1 MTDAIRRRR
10 VLLLS
15 MYPLDEGLWGPT
27 ARIIRLRDELAG
39 LVDLDIIDGY
49 RPARRLQL
57 GRYAVSGRLR
67 GLDGIYVES
76 STFLPAEADVAF
88 LGLARA
94 LRIPVLTYIRDAYQL
109 FAEYYPRDS
118 LKRRFS
124 AAAFLPA
131 VRALRAVSS
140 RLAFPTAGL
149 ADAVLGP
156 GAADAI
162 LLPPGAP
169 KPVDVTRRPGAA
181 RLLYVGDAR
190 ISAQGGDR
198 LIAAVE
204 IARREGAEIG
214 LDVVSR
220 DGPMLSA
227 PYPPWLRVHRAEGA
241 GIVALLPDVF
251 ATVIPRPRGPYNDLA
266 LPIKLFDYLSYG
278 RPLLVTDCVEQ
289 ARVVSS
295 ADAGIVTRD
304 DPAALAAGIGRIAA
318 APSSQVDLW
327 SAHARSAAQA
337 ALWEHRARAIVDLLK
352 ALS

>member
-1 MTDAIRRRR
+1 MNEALRRRR
-10 VLLLS
+10 LLLIS

-27 ARIIRLRDELAG
+27 ARIIRLRDELAS

-57 GRYAVSGRLR
+57 GRYVVSGRLR
-67 GLDGIYVES
+67 RLDGIYVES
-76 STFLPAEADVAF
+76 STFLPAEADFAF

-94 LRIPVLTYIRDAYQL
+94 LRVPVVTYIRDAYQL

-118 LKRRFS
+118 LKRRLS

-149 ADAVLGP
+149 ADAVLGT
-156 GAADAI
+156 GAGAV

-169 KPVDVTRRPGAA
+169 EPVHVTRRPGAA
-181 RLLYVGDAR
+181 RLLYVSDAR
-190 ISAQGGDR
+190 IPAQGGDR
-198 LIAAVE
+198 LMAAVE
-204 IARREGAEIG
+204 IARSGGAEIG

-227 PYPPWLRVHRAEGA
+227 PYPSWLRVHRAEGA
-241 GIVALLPDVF
+241 GIVALLPDVL

-327 SAHARSAAQA
+327 STHARSAAQA